1 MRFLA
6 LIPALLATPLSAQT
20 LTLAETDTLPRLIDS
35 LCVDIHPLNGC
46 EQVILMTRRDDES
59 SADLVILSDR
69 RLADDPSA
77 PLLVLRNAT
86 YNGSMWGMSPSLEE
100 GDGRTVLLHSE
111 QSGIGRH
118 PWFQTLRIGWQ
129 EDAFRVLGFGYSSY
143 DRMTSGNYSCSVD
156 FETGDWTAE
165 ATWVDVES
173 ETEESEASSGT
184 LEGGPPALMDQN
196 AYATLPAPCQAA
208 QDLFFSRMP

>member
-20 LTLAETDTLPRLIDS
+20 LTLAEADTLPRLIDS

-46 EQVILMTRRDDES
+46 EQVILLTGRDDES

-100 GDGRTVLLHSE
+100 GDGRTVLLRSE

-118 PWFQTLRIGWQ
+118 PWFQTLRISWQ

-143 DRMTSGNYSCSVD
+143 DRFTSSSYSCSLD
-156 FETGDWTAE
+156 YDRGAWMAE
-165 ATWVDVES
+165 ATWVDPES
-173 ETEESEASSGT
+173 EEEQSESQSGT
-184 LEGGPPALMDQN
+184 LDS
-196 AYATLPAPCQAA
+196 PAPLLSNQGAFAALPDPCQDV
-208 QDLFFSRMP
+208 QTLFFDNLP